1 MSQKLVIV
9 ESPTKAR
16 TIGRFLGEKEGEILA
31 TMGHI
36 RDLPE
41 KRFGVKITENGE
53 IHFEPQYQ
61 IIPKKRDLVKKLKE
75 KIKEAKEVFLATD
88 PDREGEAIA
97 YHVMVVGGRAAA
109 NREKFKRVVF
119 HEITPE
125 AIEEA
130 FSAPRQVDM
139 NLVDAQQARR
149 VLDRIVGYKLSP
161 LLWRKVRRGL
171 SAGRVQ
177 SVAVRLIVERE
188 REIEKFK
195 KERYFR
201 IWAKFVTESKKEFWA
216 ELTKVADEPVEI
228 KEKKKLFAGEYQL
241 VKTIWKTEK
250 EAEKVIFSLPLSP
263 QVNLVEEKERK
274 RFPFPP
280 FTTSKLQQEAS
291 RRFGWSA
298 KLTMRVAQSLYEK
311 GMITYHRTDSV
322 NLSEQFLS
330 RVRGLI
336 KKEFGKKYLPS
347 RPFAY
352 KTKSKLAQEA
362 HEAIRPT
369 DPRRKKISGDSRQ
382 QRLYQLIWKRAVASQ
397 MRPAKLAVVKVEV
410 KDGPFLFVARGTRV
424 IFPGFSKVYP
434 VVFAEKELPLL
445 KKGEKVNYSYLGVT
459 AHQTQPPPRYTEASL
474 IATLE
479 KEGIG
484 RPSTYAPIISVIQQR
499 LYVEKEKGQFFPTNL
514 GTAVNDFLVAE
525 FPDILSLPF
534 TAQMEDSLDKIAGGK
549 AAWMKVV
556 GEFWRPFIKRVKKV
570 SQKTE
575 KVKVAVEKIGE
586 KCPQCGKGELVI
598 KEGRFGKFIACSR
611 FPDCKYT
618 RPLTKEAGFNCP
630 ECGAPVVIR
639 QTKKGKKFYGCSRW
653 PDCKWASWK
662 KP

>member
-1 MSQKLVIV
+1 MVLS
-9 ESPTKAR
+9 
-16 TIGRFLGEKEGEILA
+16 FLLPGE
-31 TMGHI
+31 
-36 RDLPE
+36 
-41 KRFGVKITENGE
+41 
-53 IHFEPQYQ
+53 Q
-61 IIPKKRDLVKKLKE
+61 
-75 KIKEAKEVFLATD
+75 
-88 PDREGEAIA
+88 
-97 YHVMVVGGRAAA
+97 
-109 NREKFKRVVF
+109 
-119 HEITPE
+119 
-125 AIEEA
+125 
-130 FSAPRQVDM
+130 
-139 NLVDAQQARR
+139 
-149 VLDRIVGYKLSP
+149 
-161 LLWRKVRRGL
+161 
-171 SAGRVQ
+171 
-177 SVAVRLIVERE
+177 
-188 REIEKFK
+188 
-195 KERYFR
+195 
-201 IWAKFVTESKKEFWA
+201 
-216 ELTKVADEPVEI
+216 
-228 KEKKKLFAGEYQL
+228 
-241 VKTIWKTEK
+241 
-250 EAEKVIFSLPLSP
+250 
-263 QVNLVEEKERK
+263 
-274 RFPFPP
+274 
-280 FTTSKLQQEAS
+280 
-291 RRFGWSA
+291 
-298 KLTMRVAQSLYEK
+298 
-311 GMITYHRTDSV
+311 
-322 NLSEQFLS
+322 
-330 RVRGLI
+330 
-336 KKEFGKKYLPS
+336 
-347 RPFAY
+347 
-352 KTKSKLAQEA
+352 
-362 HEAIRPT
+362 
-369 DPRRKKISGDSRQ
+369 
-382 QRLYQLIWKRAVASQ
+382 
-397 MRPAKLAVVKVEV
+397 
-410 KDGPFLFVARGTRV
+410 V

-434 VVFAEKELPLL
+434 VVFAERELPLL